1 MNAAELEPRTWFT
14 QTPHYLAQSAI
25 SLGFDLVFLI
35 HLLSAKTNLV
45 NSESLLTQA
54 NFTFP
59 RLICTLLTL
68 QLPIFH
74 E

>member
-25 SLGFDLVFLI
+25 SLGFDLVFLS
-35 HLLSAKTNLV
+35 HLKNLV

-68 QLPIFH
+68 
-74 E
+74 

>member
-1 MNAAELEPRTWFT
+1 MYAAELEPRTWFT

-25 SLGFDLVFLI
+25 SLEFDLAFLS
-35 HLLSAKTNLV
+35 HLLSANTT
-45 NSESLLTQA
+45 ESLLTQA